1 MTELTREELA
11 ALLRETERAHAEY
24 ERQLGLRDED
34 WPTWYAG
41 YVLDRLAERAPLQ
54 RLIDARL
61 DAVFALYDELIGSLD
76 GAQLR
81 QSLPVPSNPIGMQ
94 LWCVVGARE
103 TWARALETG
112 TWGPFGCSIAS
123 FENTQKPDV
132 VAAALSASAAMFREA
147 AQASAADETRADL
160 KLGLLEHESQH
171 LGQILRYLL
180 GLGIDP
186 PPGWKQRFAL

>member
-1 MTELTREELA
+1 MMR
-11 ALLRETERAHAEY
+11 
-24 ERQLGLRDED
+24 
-34 WPTWYAG
+34 
-41 YVLDRLAERAPLQ
+41 LDVQ
-54 RLIDARL
+54 HLIDARL
-61 DAVFALYDELIGSLD
+61 DAVFGLYDELIASLD

-103 TWARALETG
+103 TWARAMETG

-123 FENTQKPDV
+123 FEDTQKPGLIAD
-132 VAAALSASAAMFREA
+132 ALSTSASAFREA
-147 AQASAADETRADL
+147 ALTNPEDEARTDL

-180 GLGIDP
+180 GLGIEP
-186 PPGWKQRFAL
+186 PPGWKKRFAL